1 MIRNLLSKHRFHAVS
16 LAVAAVAGL
25 STFGTNAVMLPASAM
40 FLGWVAFNMAS
51 PSMRG
56 GLANLGCFLLGLIFG
71 IGAAIA
77 IARLTPSLGA
87 GSTPLVVSGVVVL
100 VLSLRTLAPLN
111 NPLAYFLGLTS
122 FFYSGFAP
130 TTSTFAILAG
140 AGIIG
145 AASCA
150 IATVVQALVD
160 PAPAPV
166 ETTLSIA

>member
-1 MIRNLLSKHRFHAVS
+1 MTRNLPSTYRFHAVS

-25 STFGTNAVMLPASAM
+25 STYGTIAVMLPASAM

-56 GLANLGCFLLGLIFG
+56 GLANLGCFLLGLTLG
-71 IGAAIA
+71 IGTATAIA
-77 IARLTPSLGA
+77 LLTPLLGA
-87 GSTPLVVSGVVVL
+87 ASTPFSVSCVVIL

-130 TTSTFAILAG
+130 SVSTFAILAG

-150 IATVVQALVD
+150 IAAVLQALVD
-160 PAPAPV
+160 PAPASV
-166 ETTLSIA
+166 DKSVTIV